1 MKNEGTP
8 SFFTGELLEKTVAL
22 RRGAGGPQ
30 QFLGSGDRFRLSIAN
45 WCLASGFGDTAN
57 NELSRG
63 SMYFLPDC
71 FRPPGR
77 FPFVLN
83 AGFVDNASA

>member
-1 MKNEGTP
+1 VKRERETFRYP
-8 SFFTGELLEKTVAL
+8 FEHLC
-22 RRGAGGPQ
+22 
-30 QFLGSGDRFRLSIAN
+30 GDRFGLSIAN
-45 WCLASGFGDTAN
+45 WCLASGFGNTAN
-57 NELSRG
+57 NELSGG

-71 FRPPGR
+71 FRPPGL